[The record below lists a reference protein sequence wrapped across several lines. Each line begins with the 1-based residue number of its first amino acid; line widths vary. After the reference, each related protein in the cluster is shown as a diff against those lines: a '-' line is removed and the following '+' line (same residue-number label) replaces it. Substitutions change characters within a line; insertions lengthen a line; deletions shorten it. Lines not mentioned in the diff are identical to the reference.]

1 MKHDLWFDLEDKAGN
16 KNNGRVRLM
25 LQWVYSKVQ
34 YFEKYLM
41 KWEQTLLED
50 VKEREAIEGFIQQL
64 ESPFGFLNQVICSLI
79 ILGVK

>member
-1 MKHDLWFDLEDKAGN
+1 MKHDLWFELEDKAGQ
-16 KNNGRVRLM
+16 KGNGRIRLM

-64 ESPFGFLNQVICSLI
+64 ESPFGFL
-79 ILGVK
+79 

>member
-1 MKHDLWFDLEDKAGN
+1 MKHDLWFELEDKSGQ
-16 KNNGRVRLM
+16 KGNGRIRLM

-64 ESPFGFLNQVICSLI
+64 ESPFGFL
-79 ILGVK
+79 